1 MFCYDSNG
9 NQWSLDVVWKSS
21 RKTRPKEG
29 NFEWFWP
36 NMSISVIFQD
46 PPNNRWIPQNDYCN
60 ETNMNR
66 LLKWNGYN
74 EVRDSSIS
82 VNGMEF
88 LLWCQCTMQHLQSIL
103 IYLFLNQLGTI
114 SSSFSALCHRKQP
127 LVLLSRCMVHCKK
140 SKPYLGMLTKSI
152 PYQ

>member
-1 MFCYDSNG
+1 
-9 NQWSLDVVWKSS
+9 
-21 RKTRPKEG
+21 
-29 NFEWFWP
+29 
-36 NMSISVIFQD
+36 MSISVIFQD

-88 LLWCQCTMQHLQSIL
+88 LL
-103 IYLFLNQLGTI
+103 
-114 SSSFSALCHRKQP
+114 
-127 LVLLSRCMVHCKK
+127 
-140 SKPYLGMLTKSI
+140 
-152 PYQ
+152 